1 MYAQVYID
9 AISIHHI
16 YDVIVYFVLFKKAPY
31 LSDHMCCVLKTPRC
45 LSGWLSSF
53 RRGSGHCV
61 CRENVHS
68 SRASKPTHEDLLTTL
83 ALLGLGRRVRPG
95 SGLARGEV
103 SAVRGGDGVGWAS
116 SETPAL
122 GWGLRPPPSSSRR
135 GLNSPLHCTVSS

>member
-61 CRENVHS
+61 SLKRSQLESKQTHS
-68 SRASKPTHEDLLTTL
+68 RGFADHAGSAGAGEESAARVRAGPGGGVGRKEWGWC
-83 ALLGLGRRVRPG
+83 GLGI
-95 SGLARGEV
+95 E
-103 SAVRGGDGVGWAS
+103 
-116 SETPAL
+116 
-122 GWGLRPPPSSSRR
+122 
-135 GLNSPLHCTVSS
+135 